1 MYIAAE
7 NRPCVTLGVSVG
19 FYINF
24 IIPILPVFFF
34 SGVFF

>member
-7 NRPCVTLGVSVG
+7 NGPCVTLDVSVG

-34 SGVFF
+34 CGFSF